1 MKCLE
6 NKAISDGQGVEP
18 TIVKENVSTALVD
31 GNNILGRSTNQIELP
46 IKSKSESIMV
56 FTRSITVM
64 IFFSSHCAVGPAIGK
79 FAMDLA
85 MKKAKDSGIG
95 LVSVRGKVPCVS
107 KDSTRN

>member
-46 IKSKSESIMV
+46 IKSKSDSML

-64 IFFSSHCAVGPAIGK
+64 ILFSSHCAVGPAIGK

-95 LVSVRGKVPCVS
+95 LVSVRGNVSCVS

>member
-46 IKSKSESIMV
+46 IKSKSESMV

-64 IFFSSHCAVGPAIGK
+64 IFFSITLRCRSSHWEVCNGFG
-79 FAMDLA
+79 DEE
-85 MKKAKDSGIG
+85 
-95 LVSVRGKVPCVS
+95 S
-107 KDSTRN
+107 KGFWDRIS